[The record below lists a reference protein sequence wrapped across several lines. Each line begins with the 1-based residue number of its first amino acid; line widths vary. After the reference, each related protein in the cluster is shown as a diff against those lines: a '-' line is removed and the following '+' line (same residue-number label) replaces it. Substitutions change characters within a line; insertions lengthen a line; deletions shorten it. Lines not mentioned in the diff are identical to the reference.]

1 MQHVEAVI
9 FDLGNV
15 LVFHD
20 NALLARRLGER
31 AGLTEQEVG
40 RRLTNPDLFAGTNRG
55 LLDGDGIRREVC
67 RLLAVEIDQEE
78 FETLWSCHFAVN
90 QPIQPLIESLVG
102 RVKLL
107 LLSNTNVLH
116 TDFLRPNLPVLE
128 RFDHLLFSHDLGL
141 VKPEPA
147 FYEAA
152 LARAGVAPEAA
163 VFFDDMP
170 EFVEAARALGIR
182 GHVFRD
188 TDEFAQ
194 QLRDMSL
201 LPGD

>member
-1 MQHVEAVI
+1 MGGIEAVI

-20 NALLARRLGER
+20 NDLLYRRLGER
-31 AGLTEQEVG
+31 AGRSGDEVN
-40 RRLTNPDLFAGTNRG
+40 RILAEPLFDGINRG
-55 LLDGDGIRREVC
+55 TLDAEGIYHEVC
-67 RLLAVEIDQEE
+67 GALGLSLSRDE
-78 FETLWSCHFAVN
+78 FAALWSCHFAVN
-90 QPIQPLIESLVG
+90 EPILPMVEGLVG

-107 LLSNTNVLH
+107 LLSNTNPLH
-116 TDFLRPNLPVLE
+116 TAYLRPRLPVLE

-163 VFFDDMP
+163 AFFDDVP
-170 EFVEAARALGIR
+170 RFVEAACALGIR
-182 GHVFRD
+182 GYVFRD
-188 TDEFAQ
+188 TAEFVC
-194 QLRDMSL
+194 QLAEL
-201 LPGD
+201 GLG

>member
-1 MQHVEAVI
+1 MQHVDAVI

-40 RRLTNPDLFAGTNRG
+40 RRLTTPDLFAGTNRG
-55 LLDGDGIRREVC
+55 LLDGEGIRREVC
-67 RLLAVEIDQEE
+67 NALGVEIEQQE
-78 FETLWSCHFAVN
+78 FEALWSCHFAVN
-90 QPIQPLIESLVG
+90 EPILPLIESLAG

-116 TDFLRPNLPVLE
+116 TNYLRPRLPVLQ
-128 RFDHLLFSHDLGL
+128 RFDHLLFSHNLGL

-152 LARAGVAPEAA
+152 LTRAGAAPGATA
-163 VFFDDMP
+163 FFDDIP
-170 EFVEAARALGIR
+170 QFVEAARALGIH

-188 TDEFAQ
+188 TNQFAQ
-194 QLRDMSL
+194 QLRGMGL
-201 LPGD
+201 LPDD